1 MENGA
6 ESQGNKSSMK
16 MVLGMKML
24 LSSQSPVEAGDT
36 HTFSEDRRTYQ
47 DALASISPLSKAQA
61 FKSVLIST
69 HSFYQNTQITTKLQM
84 LFME

>member
-47 DALASISPLSKAQA
+47 DALASISPLS
-61 FKSVLIST
+61 
-69 HSFYQNTQITTKLQM
+69 
-84 LFME
+84 